1 MWNKENAQSEGK
13 FFLHILEA
21 STPGEDDV
29 LTGMVDNFC
38 EWANFVRQVWK
49 EQILFLQES

>member
-1 MWNKENAQSEGK
+1 MPRAKVNS
-13 FFLHILEA
+13 FLQILEA

-38 EWANFVRQVWK
+38 EWANFVRRFWK